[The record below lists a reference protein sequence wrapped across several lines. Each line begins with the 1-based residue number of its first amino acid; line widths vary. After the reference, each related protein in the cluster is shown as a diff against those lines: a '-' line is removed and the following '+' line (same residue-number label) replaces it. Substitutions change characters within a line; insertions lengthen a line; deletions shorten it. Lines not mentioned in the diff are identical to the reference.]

1 MKSQTEE
8 QKTNETKKPRFK
20 IEKLEER
27 IAPGSLKHPGPHGH
41 GPGGGGGGGVHCYV
55 SNGRGCFVSV
65 VFCSSVGDF
74 MMKSPFDFGIQNR
87 QQTSARREPDVR
99 VFTGSGES

>member
-27 IAPGSLKHPGPHGH
+27 IAPAKGGIPGPPEHA
-41 GPGGGGGGGVHCYV
+41 
-55 SNGRGCFVSV
+55 
-65 VFCSSVGDF
+65 
-74 MMKSPFDFGIQNR
+74 K
-87 QQTSARREPDVR
+87 
-99 VFTGSGES
+99 GSGYGKCHGIKCR

>member
-27 IAPGSLKHPGPHGH
+27 IAPAKGGIPGP
-41 GPGGGGGGGVHCYV
+41 PDGGGNDNNHRFCHLDRHCR
-55 SNGRGCFVSV
+55 RG
-65 VFCSSVGDF
+65 
-74 MMKSPFDFGIQNR
+74 
-87 QQTSARREPDVR
+87 A
-99 VFTGSGES
+99 